1 MKLAE
6 KIKYQ
11 IPIKTLFEKLGI
23 KEGALGYLCPYHN
36 DKTGSIL
43 IKETENTFYC
53 TVCKASGDQI
63 EITKKVKN
71 LNFEDAVN
79 FLAKEFEIV
88 EDKTE
93 GILDN
98 WLSNREEKE
107 TLESVFGKETEG
119 KITDTDI
126 EIYTYIVKQN
136 SLSFIHQ
143 TYLEKKGFEQSLIEQ
158 LHFTSIEKPHLF
170 VEDLKE
176 KFGIDA
182 LDKAGLLN
190 RKREFVF
197 QKNNLIIPF
206 FDNEKVI
213 FLAGW
218 DISGG
223 RSEFVFP
230 HHKEKQTYIPD
241 LKVKEEIYITGDLR
255 GCFAF
260 LKNGCFAV
268 VPFGNLNSLLKFKD
282 KKIFVCGDK
291 DEKGQQFN
299 RKIIKFFAENGIY
312 YTIGGFENCFTDYL
326 DYLTFKR
333 K

>member
-11 IPIKTLFEKLGI
+11 VPIKAVLDKLGV
-23 KEGALGYLCPYHN
+23 KEGALGYFCPFHK
-36 DKTGSIL
+36 DETGSLI
-43 IKETENTFYC
+43 IKETDNTFKC
-53 TVCKASGDQI
+53 SVCKASGDQI
-63 EITKKVKN
+63 EITKKVKGFD
-71 LNFEDAVN
+71 FEQAIE
-79 FLAKEFEIV
+79 FLAKEFDIK
-88 EDKTE
+88 EDKNE
-93 GILDN
+93 GILDD
-98 WLSNREEKE
+98 WLSNRDKRE

-119 KITDTDI
+119 EISEKDR
-126 EIYTYIVKQN
+126 EIYSYISEN
-136 SLSFIHQ
+136 TSLSFIHQ
-143 TYLEKKGFEQSLIEQ
+143 TFLEKKGFDNALIEK
-158 LHFTSIEKPHLF
+158 LKLSSIEKPHLF
-170 VEDLKE
+170 VEELKDR
-176 KFGIDA
+176 FGIEA

-206 FDNEKVI
+206 FENGEI
-213 FLAGW
+213 TFLAGW

-223 RSEFVFP
+223 RYEFVFP
-230 HHKEKQTYIPD
+230 HHKTKKCYIPQ
-241 LKVKEEIYITGDLR
+241 LEEKEEIYITGDFR

-260 LKNGCFAV
+260 LKKNCFSVAA
-268 VPFGNLNSLLKFKD
+268 FGDFEKLLQFKG

-299 RKIIKFFAENGIY
+299 RKIIKFFAESGVN